1 MKSLACKHLLPGI
14 LAGSMLLALTG
25 ARSAVAQSG
34 PVDIY
39 GDPYTAPVD
48 PDPTPPPA
56 EVDIPMTSDSDT
68 VPGGTVSVKKLADNS
83 YKISGS
89 GTIQYTEFLIYLVK
103 ILKSGQFRVSIITHQ
118 PPQTPPLNP
127 VGGYASASTATIDPQ
142 DNLIALTADLLSWL
156 NGSTGATN
164 NGSNLHCNT
173 STVTPVFMATKC
185 QSGLFFDSSNDLVQD
200 VNAKFVSTG
209 AGSNQTILK
218 HNWELTSTTVAAFA
232 YSFSHR
238 VQGQGSRAFPLEV
251 YLCEGAGCLH

>member
-14 LAGSMLLALTG
+14 LVGSMLLALTG
-25 ARSAVAQSG
+25 ARSGVAQSG

-56 EVDIPMTSDSDT
+56 EVDIPMTSDSDV

-89 GTIQYTEFLIYLVK
+89 GTIQYLEQLIYSVK
-103 ILKSGQFRVSIITHQ
+103 ILKSGQFRVSILAHL

-127 VGGYASASTATIDPQ
+127 VGGAGVGVTATYDPQ
-142 DNLIALTADLLSWL
+142 GNQLVIGNDNLSWL
-156 NGSTGATN
+156 NGATGATN
-164 NGSNLHCNT
+164 NGSSFQCLIGN
-173 STVTPVFMATKC
+173 VTPPSMATKC

-200 VNAKFVSTG
+200 VSAKFVSTG
-209 AGSNQTILK
+209 GSNRTIIK
-218 HNWELTSTTVAAFA
+218 HNWELISTRSAAFA

-238 VQGQGSRAFPLEV
+238 VQGQGSRAFWLDV
-251 YLCEGAGCLH
+251 ALCEGGACSR